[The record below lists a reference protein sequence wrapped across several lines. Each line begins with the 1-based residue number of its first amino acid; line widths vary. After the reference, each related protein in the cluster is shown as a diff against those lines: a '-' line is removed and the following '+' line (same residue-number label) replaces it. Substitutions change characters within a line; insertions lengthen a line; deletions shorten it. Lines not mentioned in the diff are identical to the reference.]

1 MCRLGSVGRC
11 RPDLRDRWRGEPGE
25 AGLLPAG
32 GVVSGCGSP
41 HLHCKERRGC
51 SGEEEAAGS
60 PPPSLGPGRSREP
73 RAGPGG
79 GSYPAGL
86 GTALLRETRPRERCF
101 HREVLRYGAFSL
113 QLGLGIEWS
122 KSRSVGAGVAGRR
135 WHPPA
140 VSWGPSAAVARLA
153 LTQRTAALLG
163 HQCRR
168 SLPRMQSGPT
178 GVGFLAYKLPLCKIK
193 QVLAFI
199 VSFLLDARYW
209 WLADACVS
217 GCCLLR

>member
-1 MCRLGSVGRC
+1 MVE
-11 RPDLRDRWRGEPGE
+11 EPECWG
-25 AGLLPAG
+25 
-32 GVVSGCGSP
+32 
-41 HLHCKERRGC
+41 RRGR
-51 SGEEEAAGS
+51 EA
-60 PPPSLGPGRSREP
+60 
-73 RAGPGG
+73 
-79 GSYPAGL
+79 
-86 GTALLRETRPRERCF
+86 
-101 HREVLRYGAFSL
+101 
-113 QLGLGIEWS
+113 
-122 KSRSVGAGVAGRR
+122 

-217 GCCLLR
+217 GCCLLRWARFACSQSWAAWKQMPVSNVTLISNECMVMKAVLIAGISLFRCGFNLLHACGKVWNCYIFFSPLFDL